1 VFGLVGSLSHE
12 TRWLLIVPTVKTKKR
27 LVPRREPRYLG
38 VPPGIDRP
46 IGMER
51 AENAPMKST
60 GSTIHYEASPEQKIS
75 KKTAAI
81 LIASVLAVA
90 GVLIAIVR

>member
-1 VFGLVGSLSHE
+1 
-12 TRWLLIVPTVKTKKR
+12 
-27 LVPRREPRYLG
+27 
-38 VPPGIDRP
+38 
-46 IGMER
+46 MER